1 MPRNQIIYENT
12 IIYKIVCKDLTV
24 KDSYVG
30 STTKFAQRKCQHKKS
45 CCNSSKPA
53 YNQKKY
59 EVIRQNGG
67 WENWEMIEIEKF
79 PCKDGE
85 EARSRER
92 YWFETLQSNLND
104 RLPQRSHEEKVEYNN
119 NYMKDNK
126 ATLKEKRAVYMEK
139 IKDDPEYKRKNA
151 ERVKAYTE
159 ANKEAIRLR
168 QKTNKTT
175 CECGSIYRS
184 RDRYQHIKSNK
195 HLDFISQ
202 NNKI

>member
-1 MPRNQIIYENT
+1 MPKNQINYEN
-12 IIYKIVCKDLTV
+12 IVIYKIVCKDLTV

-30 STTKFAQRKCQHKKS
+30 STTSLTKRRSSHRRS
-45 CCNSSKPA
+45 CCDSSDPA

-59 EVIRQNGG
+59 EIMRQNGG

-139 IKDDPEYKRKNA
+139 IKDDPEYKRKNV
-151 ERVKAYTE
+151 ERANAYRE
-159 ANKEAIRLR
+159 ANKDAIRLR

-175 CECGSIYRS
+175 CECSSIYRS
-184 RDRYQHIKSNK
+184 CDRYQHIKSSK
-195 HLDFISQ
+195 HQVYISL